1 MNSIWHASLPKLTVD
16 KLGIML
22 ERHAQIIFR
31 PDLGFGGH
39 LLEEYYR
46 LANSSVGV
54 SWNEH
59 SGRVSDET
67 FCGPSSV

>member
-1 MNSIWHASLPKLTVD
+1 MSSIWHAALHKLTVD

-39 LLEEYYR
+39 L
-46 LANSSVGV
+46 AKG
-54 SWNEH
+54 
-59 SGRVSDET
+59 
-67 FCGPSSV
+67 